1 MIGKRIAIDLG
12 TANSLVIVQG
22 RGIVIQEPTVAAFS
36 IEDKKVLA
44 IGNEAKEMLGKV
56 PGNIVARRPL
66 KNGAIAYYKLTE
78 AFLKQLMDKAIGRSR
93 FFKPE
98 VMISIPAGITSVEER
113 AVIDAVNSAGA
124 GKVYLLPE
132 PIAAAIGAGMPI
144 HTSAGNMIVN
154 MGGGTSEI
162 AILSLNGLVLA
173 KSERTAGD
181 AINNALIDYV
191 RKKYGLLIGE
201 QMAEVVKMKIGSA
214 VEVANPKTMEVRGR
228 DLNSGLPQ
236 MIQITSNQTVHPI
249 RTVLNKIIY
258 SIKDILEQTPPE
270 LASDI
275 IDYGIVLS
283 GGTAM
288 LRGIDE
294 LFTRALGVPVHVV
307 DEPLTAVVRGLSHA
321 LDHLDVIKRSLRG

>member
-1 MIGKRIAIDLG
+1 
-12 TANSLVIVQG
+12 
-22 RGIVIQEPTVAAFS
+22 
-36 IEDKKVLA
+36 
-44 IGNEAKEMLGKV
+44 
-56 PGNIVARRPL
+56 
-66 KNGAIAYYKLTE
+66 
-78 AFLKQLMDKAIGRSR
+78 
-93 FFKPE
+93 
-98 VMISIPAGITSVEER
+98 
-113 AVIDAVNSAGA
+113 
-124 GKVYLLPE
+124 
-132 PIAAAIGAGMPI
+132 
-144 HTSAGNMIVN
+144 
-154 MGGGTSEI
+154 
-162 AILSLNGLVLA
+162 
-173 KSERTAGD
+173 
-181 AINNALIDYV
+181 
-191 RKKYGLLIGE
+191 KKYGLLIGE

-288 LRGIDE
+288 LTGIDE

>member
-288 LRGIDE
+288 LTGIDE